1 MFAVDDLEGMLS
13 AAVAVLI
20 VDSWMIDGRVGD
32 RVVTENL
39 MGKSAK
45 MSNMLLSICMHGVKV
60 TSSTSSTTLV
70 VCRWR

>member
-32 RVVTENL
+32 RVTTENL

-45 MSNMLLSICMHGVKV
+45 MSNMLL
-60 TSSTSSTTLV
+60 TLDLYG
-70 VCRWR
+70 WSKS

>member
-20 VDSWMIDGRVGD
+20 VDSWMIDD

-45 MSNMLLSICMHGVKV
+45 MSNMLL
-60 TSSTSSTTLV
+60 TLDLYG
-70 VCRWR
+70 WSKS